1 MDRKIIMS
9 DLREIRYYYLR
20 RAAMEEAEHTFR
32 TSLLVIKVRKYA
44 DVMEKAPIRLYD
56 LYAQIIVRNVSQVKL
71 AEEWNYSLHTIHWWM
86 SKLYEKKK
94 KNL

>member
-32 TSLLVIKVRKYA
+32 TSQLVIKVRKYA
-44 DVMEKAPIRLYD
+44 EVMEKAPIRLYD
-56 LYAQIIVRNVSQVKL
+56 LYRFG
-71 AEEWNYSLHTIHWWM
+71 
-86 SKLYEKKK
+86 
-94 KNL
+94 